1 MVNTSGF
8 WHFKLFLHLKLTLYS
23 FFKVFF
29 EIKLHLQI
37 CTELKLLWRFA
48 KSRSWGTFKRY
59 ASKLFLSYY
68 ICIFKLETAK
78 VLPWRLFEY
87 CLLLLITRFTPFTT
101 IIILKIYRKFLQKI
115 ECLCN
120 LCLSKLNILILIYRK
135 RGWDEQS
142 RLCYHRSLWKA
153 IWKHEPIDWGNRFV
167 NQTYATLVVAY
178 FYFA

>member
-8 WHFKLFLHLKLTLYS
+8 WHFKSFLPLKLTLYS

-37 CTELKLLWRFA
+37 CAEHKLLWRFA

-120 LCLSKLNILILIYRK
+120 LCLSKLNILILKYIESV
-135 RGWDEQS
+135 DETNKVDCAIIDLFEKQS
-142 RLCYHRSLWKA
+142 ESMSPL
-153 IWKHEPIDWGNRFV
+153 IEVIDS
-167 NQTYATLVVAY
+167 
-178 FYFA
+178 